1 MITLILENVSR
12 SYPDGHDRITALAD
26 VDLSVEAVEFV
37 AVMGP
42 SGSGKTTL
50 VNVAAGLAPP
60 ETGYVTVGNVDLG
73 GVSAARRAKLRRRQ
87 IGVMHQGDELDPM
100 LSAVENVALPLLLD
114 GVSRRDAHS
123 AATRALEQCAAAEF
137 AHRHRGEL
145 SGGQR
150 QRVALARAIVGARIL
165 VLADE
170 PTAALDTAT
179 ATFLVELLASV
190 TSTGTAVLMTTHDS
204 RLATFADRIVL
215 LRDGKQV
222 NPAAAP
228 STIVTPS

>member
-1 MITLILENVSR
+1 MTTLILENVSR
-12 SYPDGHDRITALAD
+12 TYPDGHDRITALAH
-26 VDLSVEAVEFV
+26 VDLSVEAGEFV

-50 VNVAAGLAPP
+50 VNVAAGLVPP
-60 ETGYVTVGNVDLG
+60 ETGRVTVGDVDLG

-87 IGVMHQGDELDPM
+87 IGVMHQEDELDPM
-100 LSAVENVALPLLLD
+100 LSALENVALPLLLD
-114 GVSRRDAHS
+114 GVSRRDAYS
-123 AATRALEQCAAAEF
+123 AATRALEQCVAAEF
-137 AHRHRGEL
+137 AHRHSDEL

-150 QRVALARAIVGARIL
+150 QRVALARAIVDARVL

-170 PTAALDTAT
+170 PTASLDTAT
-179 ATFLVELLASV
+179 ARFLVELLASV
-190 TSTGTAVLMTTHDS
+190 TSTGAAVLMTTHDS

-215 LRDGKQV
+215 LRDGKQI

-228 STIVTPS
+228 STIVMPS